1 MHVNLNECYSRL
13 KSVQCAKTG
22 RLPAWIV
29 RRHVNRERELKY
41 SAGVLRIDDLGGCM
55 YFLCA
60 GLSSLIYYCYIICE
74 GSFEDVIA
82 LQESDIKLQESPI
95 FRMPNAGDITLLFE

>member
-1 MHVNLNECYSRL
+1 
-13 KSVQCAKTG
+13 
-22 RLPAWIV
+22 
-29 RRHVNRERELKY
+29 
-41 SAGVLRIDDLGGCM
+41 M

-95 FRMPNAGDITLLFE
+95 FRMPNAGDTTLLFE

>member
-22 RLPAWIV
+22 RLPVWIV

-41 SAGVLRIDDLGGCM
+41 SAGVLRIDDLGGLYVFFMCWTL
-55 YFLCA
+55 F
-60 GLSSLIYYCYIICE
+60 I
-74 GSFEDVIA
+74 
-82 LQESDIKLQESPI
+82 DI
-95 FRMPNAGDITLLFE
+95 LLLHYL